1 MHPIDNSTQKILEKY
16 GAKID
21 SKSGTNIMDIPTEK
35 QVFSKD
41 YSTFREETLRLS
53 NTFYERACN
62 YAENLI
68 KVAPKPD
75 EAAKLMEAIDR
86 IHLNITPTGAYS
98 LATLTMAFSV
108 LLGFTIGFISYLLFP
123 ENVQVFIALFFIIG
137 GIFALKPLSRY
148 PIYLAAKWRLQAS
161 NQMVMCILY
170 VVMYLRHTSNLEH
183 AIMFAGEHIG
193 NPLALDLR
201 KIMWDVETRRF
212 STVKEALDN
221 YLDYWKDYNLSF
233 VESFHL
239 IEGSVL
245 EGDAKRR
252 IDLLEK
258 SLEVMLEG
266 TYESMLH
273 YAQNIKNPI
282 TTLHMLG
289 VILPILGLIVLPL
302 LGSFLGVK
310 WYQLGLIYNFMLP
323 LIVYF
328 IGYSIM
334 SKRPVGYGQG
344 GMFEDSPR
352 FANMKL
358 LQIGEG
364 ENASYIEPKNVA
376 IAIMFV
382 FAVIGMLPLII
393 HLVDPNFDIAMP
405 EMFGGKLLDY
415 RAVENEDGDS
425 FVIGP
430 FGLGASLLSL
440 LIPFGIAFG
449 LSTYY
454 NIRSKK
460 LIGIRNE
467 TVKLEK
473 EFQGALFQVGN
484 RLGGGFPTEMIFGDV
499 AQNLRGTPTGEF
511 FKIVDRNIR
520 SLGMSIDQAVFD
532 EKVGAINYFPSSLIE
547 SSMKVLIETSKKG
560 PQVASKALMSIS
572 VYLDRIN
579 KVNERLKDLLSE
591 IIGSM
596 RAQISFLSPII
607 SGIVVGIGSM
617 ITSIIGGLGTA
628 LESAGSAEGG
638 AEASDIAGGAGG
650 LTDIFDPSTLM
661 PPFFFQIVV
670 AVYLIQIV
678 YILSVM
684 ANGIESGVDKL
695 NEEYTLGK
703 NLYKSFMFYFI
714 VTAVTI
720 IGFSLLAKMISGATI
735 AE

>member
-1 MHPIDNSTQKILEKY
+1 MQPIDTSTKKILEKY

-21 SKSGTNIMDIPTEK
+21 SKSGTNIMDIPAEK

-41 YSTFREETLRLS
+41 YSTFREESLRLS
-53 NTFYERACN
+53 NTLYERACN

-68 KVAPKPD
+68 KVAPKPE
-75 EAAKLMEAIDR
+75 EAAKLMDAIDR

-98 LATLTMAFSV
+98 LATLTMAVSV
-108 LLGFTIGFISYLLFP
+108 LFGFTIGFISYLLFP
-123 ENVQVFIALFFIIG
+123 ENVQVFIALFFILG
-137 GIFALKPLSRY
+137 GIFSLKPLSKY

-201 KIMWDVETRRF
+201 KVMWDVETRRF

-252 IDLLEK
+252 LELLEK
-258 SLEVMLEG
+258 SLEIMLEG

-310 WYQLGLIYNFMLP
+310 WYQLGLIYNFLLP

-334 SKRPVGYGQG
+334 SKRPVGYGQS

-352 FANMKL
+352 FANMRL

-382 FAVIGMLPLII
+382 FMVIGFLPLMI
-393 HLVDPNFDIAMP
+393 HLIDPNFDIALP
-405 EMFGGKLLDY
+405 EPFGGKLLDY
-415 RAVENEDGDS
+415 RTVDTDKGS
-425 FVIGP
+425 IVIGP

-628 LESAGSAEGG
+628 LEGAGSAEEGEEAAAVGG
-638 AEASDIAGGAGG
+638 MGG

-695 NEEYTLGK
+695 NEEYTLGN
-703 NLYKSFMFYFI
+703 NLYKSFMFYLI

-720 IGFSLLAKMISGATI
+720 IGFSLLAKMISGTV

>member
-1 MHPIDNSTQKILEKY
+1 MRPIDTSTKKILEKY

-21 SKSGTNIMDIPTEK
+21 SKSGTNIMDMPAEK
-35 QVFSKD
+35 DVFSKD
-41 YSTFREETLRLS
+41 YSVFREEALRLS

-62 YAENLI
+62 YAENLV
-68 KVAPKPD
+68 KVEPKPED
-75 EAAKLMEAIDR
+75 AAKLMEAIDR
-86 IHLNITPTGAYS
+86 THLNITPTGAFS
-98 LATLTMAFSV
+98 LATLTMAVSV
-108 LLGFTIGFISYLLFP
+108 LFGFAIGFVSYLLLDKAQIFL
-123 ENVQVFIALFFIIG
+123 ASFFILG
-137 GIFALKPLSRY
+137 GIFSLKPLSKY

-170 VVMYLRHTSNLEH
+170 IVMYMRHTSNLEH
-183 AIMFAGEHIG
+183 ALMFAGEHVG

-221 YLDYWKDYNLSF
+221 YLDSWKDYNLPF

-239 IEGSVL
+239 IEGSVV

-252 IDLLEK
+252 LEMLEK
-258 SLEVMLEG
+258 ALEVMLEG

-310 WYQLGLIYNFMLP
+310 WYQLGLIYNFILP
-323 LIVYF
+323 LVVYF

-334 SKRPVGYGQG
+334 SKRPVGYGQS

-352 FANMKL
+352 FANLRM

-364 ENASYIEPKNVA
+364 ENVSYIEPKSVA
-376 IAIMFV
+376 TAIIFV
-382 FAVIGMLPLII
+382 FMVIGMLPLII
-393 HLVDPNFDIAMP
+393 HLVDPAFDITFP
-405 EMFGGKLLDY
+405 DPIGGKLIDY
-415 RAVENEDGDS
+415 RTVETQEGET
-425 FVIGP
+425 VTIGP

-460 LIGIRNE
+460 LIDIRNE
-467 TVKLEK
+467 TVRLEK

-484 RLGGGFPTEMIFGDV
+484 RLSGGFPTEMIFGDV
-499 AQNLRGTPTGEF
+499 AQNLRGTPTGDF
-511 FKIVDRNIR
+511 FKVVDRNIR
-520 SLGMSIDQAVFD
+520 SLGMSIEQAVFD
-532 EKVGAINYFPSSLIE
+532 EKVGAINYYPSSLIE

-572 VYLDRIN
+572 IYLDRIN

-617 ITSIIGGLGTA
+617 ITSIIGGLGSA
-628 LESAGSAEGG
+628 LETTAAPEEDDAAAAGL
-638 AEASDIAGGAGG
+638 GAGG

-703 NLYKSFMFYFI
+703 NLYKSFMFYLI

-720 IGFSLLAKMISGATI
+720 IGFSLLAKMISGA
-735 AE
+735 AVAQ